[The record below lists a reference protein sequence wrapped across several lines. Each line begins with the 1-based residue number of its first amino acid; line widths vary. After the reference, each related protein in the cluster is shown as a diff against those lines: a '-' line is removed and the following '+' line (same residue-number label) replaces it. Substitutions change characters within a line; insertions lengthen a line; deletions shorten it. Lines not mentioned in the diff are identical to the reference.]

1 MKRIFLLGCAFLTTI
16 AASAQ
21 KESITP
27 DSIYELTPVEVKA
40 TRVNEKSPYSV
51 NNISA
56 TDIKKQNL
64 GQNLPA
70 LLQQTPSV
78 VVNSDDGTGVG
89 YASIR
94 IRGTDATRI
103 NLTFNGIPINDPE
116 SQGIFFV
123 NFSDLASSVNSVQIQ
138 RGVGASTNGVGAF
151 GASINISNLNQSKE
165 ASASIQSAYGS
176 FNTWKN
182 TFRASTGM
190 LKSGIQFDLRL
201 SKINSD
207 GYVDRAFSDLKSLH
221 FISGWTSKDEMT
233 NIKFNLIT
241 GKERTGQAWN
251 GVGISFDDKE
261 KTVPYQKQLNH
272 AGRTKNVL
280 GLMPN
285 GEYYKNQ
292 TDNYQQ
298 DYYQLF
304 VNHKF
309 NKNWVANLSSFLTRG
324 KGYYE
329 EYRPGEKF
337 KSYGLS
343 DVMIKDSLIKKT
355 NLIRQI
361 WLDNYYYGTVFSANY
376 NNKNTDLIFG
386 GAILKYDAKHYGF
399 IKWAEMGVPV
409 DYRWYNLPAH
419 KTDMNFFG
427 KIQQQ
432 LSDGLFAFGDMQVR
446 DVVYKING
454 FRKNPTV
461 QSDNHYTFF
470 NPKLGLS
477 YILKH
482 DYNASSKIF
491 TSYAIANKEPNRED
505 FEASPD
511 NTPRHE
517 TLYDVETGYQ
527 FNAVNY
533 FLGIIG
539 YYMKY
544 NNQLILSGKINDVGA
559 YVRTNVKDSYRAG
572 IELTGSARFTDWV
585 ILDANATFSK
595 NKIRNITQFSDD
607 YDKGGQVEQA
617 FSNTDISLSPGTIM
631 SATATFEPF
640 FNKLKTNRFYIDIV
654 EKYVS
659 RQYLDNGMDKLKSIN
674 PYSVTD
680 LRLRYQASHKN
691 LKEFGIVLL
700 VNNIFNKQYENNG
713 YTFSYKY
720 NDTLTTENYYF
731 PQAGRNWNLGI
742 TIGF

>member
-1 MKRIFLLGCAFLTTI
+1 MKRIFLLGCALQAII
-16 AASAQ
+16 ATSAQ
-21 KESITP
+21 KELIAP

-51 NNISA
+51 SNITA
-56 TDIKKQNL
+56 TDIKKQTL
-64 GQNLPA
+64 GQNLPG

-103 NLTFNGIPINDPE
+103 NLTINGIPINDPE

-165 ASASIQSAYGS
+165 AAASIQSAYGS
-176 FNTWKN
+176 FNTLKN
-182 TFRASTGM
+182 TFRAATGM
-190 LKSGIQFDLRL
+190 LKSGFQFDLRL

-207 GYVDRAFSDLKSLH
+207 GYIDRAFSDLKSLH
-221 FISGWTSKDEMT
+221 FISGWTSGNEMT

-251 GVGISFDDKE
+251 GVGISINDKE
-261 KTVPYQKQLNH
+261 KPLPYQQLLDK
-272 AGRTKNVL
+272 AGRTTNVL
-280 GLMPN
+280 GQMPD
-285 GEYYKNQ
+285 GTFYKNQ

-309 NKNWVANLSSFLTRG
+309 NNNWTANLGTFLTRG

-343 DVMIKDSLIKKT
+343 DLKIKDSLIKKT
-355 NLIRQI
+355 NLVRQI
-361 WLDNYYYGTVFSANY
+361 WLDNYYYGSVFSANY
-376 NNKNTDLIFG
+376 NKKNTDFIFG

-419 KTDMNFFG
+419 KTDINFFG

-432 LSDGLFAFGDMQVR
+432 LADGFFAFGDMQIR
-446 DVVYKING
+446 DVVYKISG

-482 DYNASSKIF
+482 DYNASSKLF
-491 TSYAIANKEPNRED
+491 ASYAIANKEPNRED

-517 TLYDVETGYQ
+517 TLYDVEAGYLY
-527 FNAVNY
+527 NAINY
-533 FLGIIG
+533 FLGITG

-572 IELTGSARFTDWV
+572 IELTGSARFTDW
-585 ILDANATFSK
+585 ITLDANATFSK

-607 YDKGGQVEQA
+607 YDYGGQIEQT
-617 FSNTDISLSPGTIM
+617 FSNTDISLSPGAIM
-631 SATATFEPF
+631 GATATFEPF
-640 FNKLKTNRFYIDIV
+640 FNKLKTNRFYIDIM

-674 PYSVTD
+674 PYSLTD
-680 LRLRYQASHKN
+680 LRLRFEASHKN
-691 LKEFGIVLL
+691 LKELGIVLL
-700 VNNIFNKQYENNG
+700 VNNIFNKKYENNG

-720 NDTLTTENYYF
+720 HGTLTTENYYF
-731 PQAGRNWNLGI
+731 PQAGINWNLGI

>member
-1 MKRIFLLGCAFLTTI
+1 MKRIFLLGCALQAII
-16 AASAQ
+16 ATSAQ
-21 KESITP
+21 KELIAP

-51 NNISA
+51 SNITA

-64 GQNLPA
+64 GQNLPG

-103 NLTFNGIPINDPE
+103 NLTINGIPINDPE

-151 GASINISNLNQSKE
+151 GASINISNLNQSKK
-165 ASASIQSAYGS
+165 AAASIQSAYGS
-176 FNTWKN
+176 FNTLKN
-182 TFRASTGM
+182 TFRAATGM
-190 LKSGIQFDLRL
+190 LKSGFQFDLRL

-207 GYVDRAFSDLKSLH
+207 GYIDRAFSDLKSLH
-221 FISGWTSKDEMT
+221 FISGWTSGNEMT

-251 GVGISFDDKE
+251 GVGISFNDKE
-261 KTVPYQKQLNH
+261 KPLPYQQLLDK
-272 AGRTKNVL
+272 AGRTTNVL
-280 GLMPN
+280 GQMPD
-285 GEYYKNQ
+285 GTFYKNQ

-309 NKNWVANLSSFLTRG
+309 NNNWTANLGTFLTRG

-343 DVMIKDSLIKKT
+343 DLKIKDSLIKKT
-355 NLIRQI
+355 NLVRQI
-361 WLDNYYYGTVFSANY
+361 WLDNYYYGSVFSANY
-376 NNKNTDLIFG
+376 NKKNTDFIFG

-419 KTDMNFFG
+419 KTDINFFG

-432 LSDGLFAFGDMQVR
+432 LADGFFAFGDMQIR
-446 DVVYKING
+446 DVVYKISG

-482 DYNASSKIF
+482 DYNASSKLF
-491 TSYAIANKEPNRED
+491 ASYAIANKEPNRED

-517 TLYDVETGYQ
+517 TLYDVEAGYLY
-527 FNAVNY
+527 NAINY
-533 FLGIIG
+533 FLGITG

-572 IELTGSARFTDWV
+572 IELTGSARFTDW
-585 ILDANATFSK
+585 ITLDANATFSK

-607 YDKGGQVEQA
+607 YDYGGQIEQT
-617 FSNTDISLSPGTIM
+617 FSNTDISLSPGAIM
-631 SATATFEPF
+631 GATATFEPF
-640 FNKLKTNRFYIDIV
+640 FNKLKTNRFYIDIM

-674 PYSVTD
+674 PYSLTD
-680 LRLRYQASHKN
+680 LRLRFEASHKN
-691 LKEFGIVLL
+691 LKELGIVLL
-700 VNNIFNKQYENNG
+700 VNNIFNKKYENNG

-720 NDTLTTENYYF
+720 HGTLTTENYYF
-731 PQAGRNWNLGI
+731 PQAGINWNLGI

>member
-1 MKRIFLLGCAFLTTI
+1 MKRIFLLGCALQAII
-16 AASAQ
+16 ATSAQ
-21 KESITP
+21 KELIAP

-51 NNISA
+51 SNITA

-64 GQNLPA
+64 GQNLPG

-103 NLTFNGIPINDPE
+103 NLTINGIPINDPE

-165 ASASIQSAYGS
+165 AAASIQSAYGS
-176 FNTWKN
+176 FNTLKN
-182 TFRASTGM
+182 TFRAATGM
-190 LKSGIQFDLRL
+190 LKSGFQFDLRL

-207 GYVDRAFSDLKSLH
+207 GYIDRAFSDLKSLH
-221 FISGWTSKDEMT
+221 FISGWTSGNEMT

-251 GVGISFDDKE
+251 GVGISFNDKE
-261 KTVPYQKQLNH
+261 KPLPYQQLLDK
-272 AGRTKNVL
+272 AGRTTNVL
-280 GLMPN
+280 GQMPD
-285 GEYYKNQ
+285 GTFYKNQ

-309 NKNWVANLSSFLTRG
+309 NNNWTANLGTFLTRG

-343 DVMIKDSLIKKT
+343 DLKIKDSLIKKT
-355 NLIRQI
+355 NLVRQI
-361 WLDNYYYGTVFSANY
+361 WLDNYYYGSVFSANY
-376 NNKNTDLIFG
+376 NKKNTDFIFG

-419 KTDMNFFG
+419 KTDINFFG

-432 LSDGLFAFGDMQVR
+432 LADGFFAFGDMQIR
-446 DVVYKING
+446 DVVYKISG

-482 DYNASSKIF
+482 DYNASSKLF
-491 TSYAIANKEPNRED
+491 ATYAIANKEPNRED

-517 TLYDVETGYQ
+517 TLYDVEAGYLY
-527 FNAVNY
+527 NAINY
-533 FLGIIG
+533 FLGITG

-572 IELTGSARFTDWV
+572 IELTGSARFTDW
-585 ILDANATFSK
+585 ITLDANATFSK

-607 YDKGGQVEQA
+607 YDYGGQIEQT
-617 FSNTDISLSPGTIM
+617 FSNTDISLSPGAIM
-631 SATATFEPF
+631 GATATFEPF
-640 FNKLKTNRFYIDIV
+640 FNKLKTNRFYIDIM

-674 PYSVTD
+674 PYSLTD
-680 LRLRYQASHKN
+680 LRLRFEASHKN
-691 LKEFGIVLL
+691 LKELGIVLL
-700 VNNIFNKQYENNG
+700 VNNIFNKKYENNG

-720 NDTLTTENYYF
+720 HGTLTTENYYF
-731 PQAGRNWNLGI
+731 PQAGINWNLGI

>member
-1 MKRIFLLGCAFLTTI
+1 MKRIFLLGCALQAII
-16 AASAQ
+16 ATSAQ
-21 KESITP
+21 KELIAP

-51 NNISA
+51 SNITA

-64 GQNLPA
+64 GQNLPG

-103 NLTFNGIPINDPE
+103 NLTINGIPINDPE

-165 ASASIQSAYGS
+165 AAASIQSAYGS
-176 FNTWKN
+176 FNTLKN
-182 TFRASTGM
+182 TFRAATGM
-190 LKSGIQFDLRL
+190 LKSGFQFDLRL

-207 GYVDRAFSDLKSLH
+207 GYIDRAFSDLKSLH
-221 FISGWTSKDEMT
+221 FISGWTSGNEMT

-251 GVGISFDDKE
+251 GVGISINDKE
-261 KTVPYQKQLNH
+261 KPLPYQQLLDK
-272 AGRTKNVL
+272 AGRTTNVL
-280 GLMPN
+280 GQMPD
-285 GEYYKNQ
+285 GTFYKNQ

-309 NKNWVANLSSFLTRG
+309 NNNWTANLGTFLTRG

-343 DVMIKDSLIKKT
+343 DLKIKDSLIKKT
-355 NLIRQI
+355 NLVRQI
-361 WLDNYYYGTVFSANY
+361 WLDNYYYGSVFSANY
-376 NNKNTDLIFG
+376 NKKNTDFIFG

-419 KTDMNFFG
+419 KTDINFFG

-432 LSDGLFAFGDMQVR
+432 LADGFFAFGDMQIR
-446 DVVYKING
+446 DVVYKISG

-482 DYNASSKIF
+482 DYNASSKLF
-491 TSYAIANKEPNRED
+491 ASYAIANKEPNRED

-517 TLYDVETGYQ
+517 TLYDVEAGYLY
-527 FNAVNY
+527 NAINY
-533 FLGIIG
+533 FLGITG

-572 IELTGSARFTDWV
+572 IELTGSARFTDW
-585 ILDANATFSK
+585 ITLDANATFSK

-607 YDKGGQVEQA
+607 YDYGGQIEQT
-617 FSNTDISLSPGTIM
+617 FSNTDISLSPGAIM
-631 SATATFEPF
+631 GATATFEPF
-640 FNKLKTNRFYIDIV
+640 FNKLKTNRFYIDIM

-674 PYSVTD
+674 PYSLTD
-680 LRLRYQASHKN
+680 LRLRFEASHKN
-691 LKEFGIVLL
+691 LKELGIVLL
-700 VNNIFNKQYENNG
+700 VNNIFNKKYENNG

-720 NDTLTTENYYF
+720 HGTLTTENYYF
-731 PQAGRNWNLGI
+731 PQAGINWNLGI

>member
-1 MKRIFLLGCAFLTTI
+1 MKRIFLLGCALQAII
-16 AASAQ
+16 ATSAQ
-21 KESITP
+21 KELIAP

-51 NNISA
+51 SNITA

-64 GQNLPA
+64 GQNLPG

-103 NLTFNGIPINDPE
+103 NLTINGIPINDPE

-165 ASASIQSAYGS
+165 AAASIQSAYGS
-176 FNTWKN
+176 FNTLKN
-182 TFRASTGM
+182 TFRAATGM
-190 LKSGIQFDLRL
+190 LKSGFQFDLRL

-207 GYVDRAFSDLKSLH
+207 GYIDRAFSDLKSLH
-221 FISGWTSKDEMT
+221 FISGWTSGNEMT

-251 GVGISFDDKE
+251 GVGISFNDKE
-261 KTVPYQKQLNH
+261 KPLPYQQLLDK
-272 AGRTKNVL
+272 AGRTTNVL
-280 GLMPN
+280 GQMPD
-285 GEYYKNQ
+285 GTFYKNQ

-309 NKNWVANLSSFLTRG
+309 NNNWTANLGTFLTRG

-343 DVMIKDSLIKKT
+343 DLKIKDSLIKKT
-355 NLIRQI
+355 NLVRQI
-361 WLDNYYYGTVFSANY
+361 WLDNYYYGSVFSANY
-376 NNKNTDLIFG
+376 NKKNTDFIFG

-419 KTDMNFFG
+419 KTDINFFG

-432 LSDGLFAFGDMQVR
+432 LADGFFAFGDMQIR
-446 DVVYKING
+446 DVVYKISG

-482 DYNASSKIF
+482 DYNASSKLF
-491 TSYAIANKEPNRED
+491 ASYAIANKEPNRED

-517 TLYDVETGYQ
+517 TLYDVEAGYLY
-527 FNAVNY
+527 NAINY
-533 FLGIIG
+533 FLGITG

-572 IELTGSARFTDWV
+572 IELTGSARFTDW
-585 ILDANATFSK
+585 ITLDANATFSK

-607 YDKGGQVEQA
+607 YDYGGQIEQT
-617 FSNTDISLSPGTIM
+617 FSNTDISLSPGAIM
-631 SATATFEPF
+631 GATATFEPF
-640 FNKLKTNRFYIDIV
+640 FNKLKTNRFYIDIM

-674 PYSVTD
+674 TYSLTD
-680 LRLRYQASHKN
+680 LRLRFEASHKN
-691 LKEFGIVLL
+691 LKELGIVLL
-700 VNNIFNKQYENNG
+700 VNNIFNKKYENNG

-720 NDTLTTENYYF
+720 HGTLTTENYYF
-731 PQAGRNWNLGI
+731 PQAGINWNLGI

>member
-1 MKRIFLLGCAFLTTI
+1 MKRIFLLGCALPAII

-21 KESITP
+21 KELIAP

-51 NNISA
+51 SNISA

-103 NLTFNGIPINDPE
+103 NLTINGIPINDPE

-165 ASASIQSAYGS
+165 AAASIQSAYGS

-182 TFRASTGM
+182 TFRAATGM
-190 LKSGIQFDLRL
+190 LKSGFQFDLRL

-207 GYVDRAFSDLKSLH
+207 GYIDRAFSDLKSLH
-221 FISGWTSKDEMT
+221 FISGWTSGNEMT

-251 GVGISFDDKE
+251 GVGISFNDKE
-261 KTVPYQKQLNH
+261 KPLPYQQLLDK
-272 AGRTKNVL
+272 AGRTTNVL
-280 GLMPN
+280 GQMPD
-285 GEYYKNQ
+285 GTFYKNQ

-309 NKNWVANLSSFLTRG
+309 NNNWTANLGTFLTRG

-343 DVMIKDSLIKKT
+343 DVKIKDSLIKKT
-355 NLIRQI
+355 NLVRQI

-376 NNKNTDLIFG
+376 YKKNTDLIFG

-399 IKWAEMGVPV
+399 VKWAEIGVPI
-409 DYRWYNLPAH
+409 DYRWYILPAH
-419 KTDMNFFG
+419 KTDINFFG

-432 LSDGLFAFGDMQVR
+432 LADGFYAFGDMQIR
-446 DVVYKING
+446 DVVYKISG

-482 DYNASSKIF
+482 DYNASSKLF
-491 TSYAIANKEPNRED
+491 ASYAIANKEPNRDD

-511 NTPRHE
+511 NKPKHE
-517 TLYDVETGYQ
+517 TLYDVEAGYQ
-527 FNAVNY
+527 YNAVKY
-533 FLGIIG
+533 FFGITG

-559 YVRTNVKDSYRAG
+559 YVRTNVMDSYRAG
-572 IELTGSARFTDWV
+572 IELTGSARFTDW
-585 ILDANATFSK
+585 ITLDANATFSK
-595 NKIRNITQFSDD
+595 NKIKNITQYNDD
-607 YDKGGQVEQA
+607 YDSGGQLPQI
-617 FSNTDISLSPGTIM
+617 FTNSTISMSPSTIIG
-631 SATATFEPF
+631 ATASFEPF
-640 FNKLKTNRFYIDIV
+640 CFKRNKNNFYIDIT

-674 PYSVTD
+674 PYSLTD
-680 LRLRYQASHKN
+680 LRLRFQTSHKN
-691 LKEFGIVLL
+691 LKELEIVLL

-720 NDTLTTENYYF
+720 HGTLTTENYYF

>member
-1 MKRIFLLGCAFLTTI
+1 MKRIFLLGCALQAII
-16 AASAQ
+16 ATSAQ
-21 KESITP
+21 KELIAP

-51 NNISA
+51 SNITA

-64 GQNLPA
+64 GQNLPG

-103 NLTFNGIPINDPE
+103 NLTINGIPINDPE

-165 ASASIQSAYGS
+165 AAASIQSAYGS
-176 FNTWKN
+176 FNTLKN
-182 TFRASTGM
+182 TFRAATGM
-190 LKSGIQFDLRL
+190 LKSGFQFDLRL

-207 GYVDRAFSDLKSLH
+207 GYIDRAFSDLKSLH
-221 FISGWTSKDEMT
+221 FISGWTSGNEMT

-251 GVGISFDDKE
+251 GVGISFNDKE
-261 KTVPYQKQLNH
+261 KPLPYQQLLDK
-272 AGRTKNVL
+272 AGRTTNVL
-280 GLMPN
+280 GQMPD
-285 GEYYKNQ
+285 GTFYKNQ

-309 NKNWVANLSSFLTRG
+309 NNNWTANLGTFLTRG

-343 DVMIKDSLIKKT
+343 DLKIKDSLIKKT
-355 NLIRQI
+355 NLVRQI
-361 WLDNYYYGTVFSANY
+361 WLDNYYYSSVFSANY
-376 NNKNTDLIFG
+376 NKKNTDFIFG

-419 KTDMNFFG
+419 KTDINFFG

-432 LSDGLFAFGDMQVR
+432 LADGFFAFGDMQIR
-446 DVVYKING
+446 DVVYKISG

-482 DYNASSKIF
+482 DYNASSKLF
-491 TSYAIANKEPNRED
+491 ASYAIANKEPNRED

-517 TLYDVETGYQ
+517 TLYDVEAGYLY
-527 FNAVNY
+527 NAINY
-533 FLGIIG
+533 FLGITG

-572 IELTGSARFTDWV
+572 IELTGSARFTDW
-585 ILDANATFSK
+585 ITLDANATFSK

-607 YDKGGQVEQA
+607 YDYGGQIEQT
-617 FSNTDISLSPGTIM
+617 FSNTDISLSPGAIM
-631 SATATFEPF
+631 GATATFEPF
-640 FNKLKTNRFYIDIV
+640 FNKLKTNRFYIDIM

-674 PYSVTD
+674 PYSLTD
-680 LRLRYQASHKN
+680 LRLRFEASHKN
-691 LKEFGIVLL
+691 LKELGIVLL
-700 VNNIFNKQYENNG
+700 VNNIFNKKYENNG

-720 NDTLTTENYYF
+720 HGTLTTENYYF
-731 PQAGRNWNLGI
+731 PQAGINWNLGI